1 MARDETVASF
11 RHGIQVIRSFTREH
25 RRQTITEVAGRTG
38 LSRSAARRLLL
49 TLCDTG
55 LARTDGKH
63 FQLTPAVL
71 GFGQAFLE
79 GMSELEVVRD
89 VLLDFTHRTGE
100 SASAAMLVGTEV
112 IYVSRLPSP
121 NRNLPVAVGPGFRRP
136 AHATS
141 IGQVL
146 LANLHPRELDRFLAT
161 APLEPCTDKT
171 IIDPRLLRDR
181 LDLVRTRGYAMIF
194 GELMESHCSIAVAV
208 PPTPA
213 VEMVGWTRLGIAS
226 SMQSGRMDE
235 TAMCDALLIPLRQAA
250 DAISRL
256 APHH

>member
-1 MARDETVASF
+1 MGRDETVASF

-49 TLCDTG
+49 TLCETG
-55 LARTDGKH
+55 LARTDGKY
-63 FQLTPAVL
+63 FQLTAAVL

-79 GMSELEVVRD
+79 GMSELEVIRD

-100 SASAAMLVGTEV
+100 SASAAMLVDTEV
-112 IYVSRLPSP
+112 IYVTRLPSP

-146 LANLHPRELDRFLAT
+146 LANLHPRELDRFLST
-161 APLEPCTDKT
+161 APLNPCTDQT
-171 IIDPRLLRDR
+171 ITDPRLLRAR
-181 LDLVRTRGYAMIF
+181 LDLVRSRGYAMIF
-194 GELMESHCSIAVAV
+194 GELMQGHCSIGVAV
-208 PPTPA
+208 PPA
-213 VEMVGWTRLGIAS
+213 AGAEMVGWTRLGIAS
-226 SMQSGRMDE
+226 SMQTGRMDE
-235 TAMCDALLIPLRQAA
+235 PAMRDMLLAPLRQAA
-250 DAISRL
+250 DTISRL
-256 APHH
+256 ASQQ

>member
-11 RHGIQVIRSFTREH
+11 RHGIDVIRSFTRDH

-71 GFGQAFLE
+71 AFGQAFLE

-89 VLLDFTHRTGE
+89 VLQDLTHRTGE
-100 SASAAMLVGTEV
+100 SASAATLVGTEV
-112 IYVSRLPSP
+112 IYVTRLPSP
-121 NRNLPVAVGPGFRRP
+121 NRNLPASVGPGFRRP

-171 IIDPRLLRDR
+171 IIDPRLLRAR
-181 LDLVRTRGYAMIF
+181 LQLVRERGYAMIF
-194 GELMESHCSIAVAV
+194 EELMPGHCSIAVAV
-208 PPTPA
+208 PPAPA
-213 VEMVGWTRLGIAS
+213 AEASGWTRLGIAS
-226 SMQSGRMDE
+226 STQSGRMGE
-235 TAMCDALLIPLRQAA
+235 AAMKAALLGPLRDAA
-250 DAISRL
+250 DAIARL
-256 APHH
+256 ALNL